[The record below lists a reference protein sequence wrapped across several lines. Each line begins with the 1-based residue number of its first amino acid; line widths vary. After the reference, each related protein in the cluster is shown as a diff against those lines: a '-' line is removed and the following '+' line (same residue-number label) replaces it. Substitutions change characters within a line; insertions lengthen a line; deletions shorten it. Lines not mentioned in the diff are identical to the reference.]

1 MVKSDKLFLFFFFFS
16 LLSAFVFFFPTASS
30 EVSYQMVLETGSC
43 KFAQLLHFDQLAYFG
58 NGFVHVMLV

>member
-1 MVKSDKLFLFFFFFS
+1 MFLFFFFLLCFL
-16 LLSAFVFFFPTASS
+16 LLSFFPTASS

-43 KFAQLLHFDQLAYFG
+43 KFAQLLHFDQIAYFG

>member
-1 MVKSDKLFLFFFFFS
+1 MVKSDKLFLFFFF
-16 LLSAFVFFFPTASS
+16 AFCFYFFFPTASS

-43 KFAQLLHFDQLAYFG
+43 KFAQLLHFDHLAYFG

>member
-1 MVKSDKLFLFFFFFS
+1 MFLFFFFLLFAFILFS
-16 LLSAFVFFFPTASS
+16 SASS

-43 KFAQLLHFDQLAYFG
+43 KFAQLLHFDQIAYFG

>member
-1 MVKSDKLFLFFFFFS
+1 MKSDKIFLFFFFPF
-16 LLSAFVFFFPTASS
+16 AFCFYPFFPTASS

-43 KFAQLLHFDQLAYFG
+43 KFAQLLHFDQIAYFG

>member
-1 MVKSDKLFLFFFFFS
+1 MVKSDKLFLFFS
-16 LLSAFVFFFPTASS
+16 LLSAFIFFPTASS

-43 KFAQLLHFDQLAYFG
+43 KFAQLLHFDHLAYFG